1 MSYKKRELRVYKN
14 GFCDLAKAVVRQWN
28 TDGRPRSDEE
38 CAKAWGSILK
48 EHHKNIGGAVRHG
61 KIVK

>member
-1 MSYKKRELRVYKN
+1 MSYKKRELRLYKN

-28 TDGRPRSDEE
+28 TDGRPRSDEDG
-38 CAKAWGSILK
+38 AKAWSSILK
-48 EHHKNIGGAVRHG
+48 EHHKNIGCAVRQG

>member
-14 GFCDLAKAVVRQWN
+14 GFCDLAKAVVQQWN
-28 TDGRPRSDEE
+28 TDGRPRSEE
-38 CAKAWGSILK
+38 EGAKAWSSILK
-48 EHHKNIGGAVRHG
+48 EHHKNICGPMRQG